1 LSLARAEYS
10 TGRDQAGRT
19 DRRATLGDSDPVS
32 LRGRLSVFAAGTGA
46 FVFKVA
52 GLRLVVAAAA
62 AAGSA
67 AVASTASPSYTPAA
81 HRPAAF

>member
-32 LRGRLSVFAAGTGA
+32 LRGRLSVFAAGAGA

-52 GLRLVVAAAA
+52 GLRLAAAA
-62 AAGSA
+62 DAGSA
-67 AVASTASPSYTPAA
+67 AAASTASPSYTPAA

>member
-32 LRGRLSVFAAGTGA
+32 LRGRLSVFAAGAGA

-52 GLRLVVAAAA
+52 GLRLAAA

-67 AVASTASPSYTPAA
+67 AAASTASPSYTPAA

>member
-10 TGRDQAGRT
+10 TGRDEAGRT

-32 LRGRLSVFAAGTGA
+32 LRGRLSVFAAGAGA

-52 GLRLVVAAAA
+52 GLRLAA

-67 AVASTASPSYTPAA
+67 AAASTASPSYKPAA

>member
-52 GLRLVVAAAA
+52 GLRLAAV

-67 AVASTASPSYTPAA
+67 AAASTASPSYTPAA

>member
-1 LSLARAEYS
+1 LSFARAEYS

-32 LRGRLSVFAAGTGA
+32 LRGRLSVLGAGA

-52 GLRLVVAAAA
+52 GLRLVA

-67 AVASTASPSYTPAA
+67 AATSTASPSYTPAA

>member
-1 LSLARAEYS
+1 LSLVRAEYS

-32 LRGRLSVFAAGTGA
+32 LRGRLSVFAAGPGA

-52 GLRLVVAAAA
+52 GLRLVA

-67 AVASTASPSYTPAA
+67 AAASTASPSYTPAA